1 MGPVVGDAD
10 YRVIVVVNYNVV
22 AAFDAVVVVVAAAA
36 AAPHTPL
43 SRLGYPYPWPSG
55 DSESRSPG
63 HRQYPQPTM

>member
-22 AAFDAVVVVVAAAA
+22 AAFDAVVVVAAAA